1 MNEKLL
7 NARRAKK
14 YKQKQIA
21 ELVGI
26 DRSTYSHY
34 ERGRKPPLDV
44 ALRIAKILGR
54 PVEKI
59 FDIYVPTKH
68 ENTGT

>member
-1 MNEKLL
+1 MNERLL
-7 NARRAKK
+7 DARKAKRF
-14 YKQKQIA
+14 KQKQIA
-21 ELVGI
+21 DLVGI

-34 ERGRKPPLDV
+34 ERGRRPPLDV
-44 ALRIAKILGR
+44 ALRIAKVLGR

-59 FDIYVPTKH
+59 FDMHVPPRH